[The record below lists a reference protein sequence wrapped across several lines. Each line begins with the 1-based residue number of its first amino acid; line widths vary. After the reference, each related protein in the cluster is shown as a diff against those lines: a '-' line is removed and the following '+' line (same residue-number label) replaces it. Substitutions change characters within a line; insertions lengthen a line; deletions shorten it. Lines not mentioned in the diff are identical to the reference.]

1 MANNSS
7 QQNSSGPITLA
18 VDIGGSGI
26 KMMLL
31 DPKGKP
37 LTDRLREPTPAPATP
52 AAMLELMAEMKGKLP
67 DFDRVSVGFP
77 GVVKQGH
84 TWTAHNL
91 DPGWKGFALQDALE
105 TKWKKP
111 VRVCN
116 DAAVQGF
123 GAIERTGVELVLTF
137 GTGLGSSL
145 FSKGRLCPGLEL
157 AHHPW
162 RKGKT
167 YEDYLGNEALK
178 KYGNKR
184 WNRLVKKA
192 IEQTS
197 SLFNWDYLYIGGGNA
212 EHIDFK
218 LPETVKIVSNEDGL
232 LGGVALWD
240 HDF

>member
-1 MANNSS
+1 MANRTSRPS
-7 QQNSSGPITLA
+7 SSGPVTLA

-52 AAMLELMAEMKGKLP
+52 AAMLDLMMAMTGNLP
-67 DFDRVSVGFP
+67 DFARVSVGFP
-77 GVVKQGH
+77 GVVKRGH

-91 DPGWKGFALQDALE
+91 DPGWIGFALEGVLE
-105 TKWKKP
+105 TKLKKP

-123 GAIERTGVELVLTF
+123 GAIQKTGVELILTF
-137 GTGLGSSL
+137 GTGLGSAL
-145 FSKGRLCPGLEL
+145 FTEGHLCPGLEL

-167 YEDYLGNEALK
+167 YEDYLGHEALEK
-178 KYGNKR
+178 HGNKR
-184 WNRLVKKA
+184 WNRMVKKA

-197 SLFNWDYLYIGGGNA
+197 SLFNWDYLYVGGGNA

-218 LPETVKIVSNEDGL
+218 LPETIKIVSNEDGL

>member
-1 MANNSS
+1 MPSHSS
-7 QQNSSGPITLA
+7 LQNASGPITLA
-18 VDIGGSGI
+18 IDIGGSGI

-31 DPKGKP
+31 DRKGKP

-67 DFDRVSVGFP
+67 EFERVSIGFP
-77 GVVKQGH
+77 GVVKRGY

-91 DPGWKGFALQDALE
+91 DPGWEGFALKDAVE

-111 VRVCN
+111 ARVCN

-123 GAIERTGVELVLTF
+123 GAIQGTGVELVLTF

-145 FSKGRLCPGLEL
+145 FTQGRLCPGLEL

-167 YEDYLGNEALK
+167 YEDYLGHDGLK
-178 KYGNKR
+178 KYGNKH

-192 IEQTS
+192 IDQTS

-218 LPETVKIVSNEDGL
+218 LPETIKIVSNEDGL

>member
-1 MANNSS
+1 MANHTSQHNSS
-7 QQNSSGPITLA
+7 EPVTLA

-37 LTDRLREPTPAPATP
+37 LSDRLREPTPAPATP
-52 AAMLELMAEMKGKLP
+52 AAMLDVMAEMKGKLLA
-67 DFDRVSVGFP
+67 FDRVSVGFP
-77 GVVKQGH
+77 GVVKRGH
-84 TWTAHNL
+84 TLTAHNL
-91 DPGWKGFALQDALE
+91 DAAWQGFALEGALE

-123 GAIERTGVELVLTF
+123 GAIQKTGVELVLTF

-145 FSKGRLCPGLEL
+145 FTNGQLCPGLEL

-167 YEDYLGNEALK
+167 YEDYLGHEALK

-197 SLFNWDYLYIGGGNA
+197 SLFNWDYLYVGGGNA

-218 LPETVKIVSNEDGL
+218 LPDTIKIVSNEDGL